1 MRLWASFL
9 PIVIFVVFSWAD
21 LLLIHNSILK
31 AKSVLEKSRKDSSIC
46 CSSTQSANPRRSF
59 RKVYI
64 FQHSGLSRID
74 YWCFSASNLFS
85 KSRSP
90 NLFLLRNNPQF
101 SLARM
106 HQFCSFEVWKLLIDI
121 CQSLRWFIRRIST
134 TAASWSTRPG
144 SVWTTRTPAVPWRP
158 PTGINRD
165 RDCVTVYWAP
175 LSFPRP
181 YLKYHRRS
189 NGPIISAES
198 EPR

>member
-1 MRLWASFL
+1 M
-9 PIVIFVVFSWAD
+9 SWRSQERTAP
-21 LLLIHNSILK
+21 
-31 AKSVLEKSRKDSSIC
+31 
-46 CSSTQSANPRRSF
+46 SA
-59 RKVYI
+59 VH
-64 FQHSGLSRID
+64 QHSQLIRGGVLGKFIFFVTQDYLVSRID

-158 PTGINRD
+158 PTGIKRD
-165 RDCVTVYWAP
+165 RHCVTVYWTP